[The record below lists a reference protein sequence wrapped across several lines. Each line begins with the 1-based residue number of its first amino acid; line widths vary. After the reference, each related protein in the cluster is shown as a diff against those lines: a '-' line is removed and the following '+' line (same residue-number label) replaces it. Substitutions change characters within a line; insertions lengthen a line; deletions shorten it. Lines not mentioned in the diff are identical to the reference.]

1 MEKNLYNNRP
11 LLGGIAAATL
21 AASVF
26 APQGINFEPAHAE
39 TNLSVENTT
48 PQILGSWAVSY
59 SCQTDI
65 FSINVQT
72 PPPST
77 YDVKMYS
84 NQNNTFVK
92 IRDFIVVDEP
102 SLEIQIPM
110 SEAES
115 LGVERSTNTEID
127 IYDAVNGP
135 TLVGGTVVD
144 TVGCPREPEP
154 TLTPSPEPTITET
167 PIVVE
172 PTPTPTA
179 SESPL
184 TQQRIKMPKKKYKVG
199 KTIKMSMRTQT
210 GTPALWGVKKSR
222 NKKNKKVCKPKTN
235 FIGLE
240 NNEPVQRTKI
250 ITLHPG
256 KCNYSVF
263 AVGRGNQELLFEKG
277 SFRVTKKKN
286 KSIK

>member
-1 MEKNLYNNRP
+1 MEKNYYNNRP
-11 LLGGIAAATL
+11 LLGGLVATAAI
-21 AASVF
+21 ASVLS
-26 APQGINFEPAHAE
+26 PASYNSSPANAE
-39 TNLSVENTT
+39 TIQTVKEATT
-48 PQILGSWAVSY
+48 QALGTWAVSY

-65 FSINVQT
+65 FSVSAQSPAASHYEVYISSLNN
-72 PPPST
+72 
-77 YDVKMYS
+77 
-84 NQNNTFVK
+84 NQSAKVREFDITT
-92 IRDFIVVDEP
+92 EP
-102 SLEIQIPM
+102 NIDMQIPM
-110 SEAES
+110 SEAEAMGVSEDS
-115 LGVERSTNTEID
+115 LTSIEVVDTL
-127 IYDAVNGP
+127 DAGNVV
-135 TLVGGTVVD
+135 TGTVVD

-172 PTPTPTA
+172 PTSTPTA

-199 KTIKMSMRTQT
+199 KTIKMPMRTQT

-240 NNEPVQRTKI
+240 NNEPVERTKI

-263 AVGRGNQELLFEKG
+263 AVGRGNQELLFVKG
-277 SFRVTKKKN
+277 SFRVLKKKN
-286 KSIK
+286 K